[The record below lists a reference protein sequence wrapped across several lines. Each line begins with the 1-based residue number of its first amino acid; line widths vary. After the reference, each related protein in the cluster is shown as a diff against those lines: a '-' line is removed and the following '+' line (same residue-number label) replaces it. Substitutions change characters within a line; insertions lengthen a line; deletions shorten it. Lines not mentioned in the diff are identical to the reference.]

1 MGLVRRFV
9 TILLVVVAL
18 AAALPVWL
26 TIVYAV
32 VDPPA
37 LPILRRSWSG
47 HEVDQR
53 WVPLEDVAPSL
64 ARSVIMAED
73 ARFCLHWG
81 VDLRQL
87 RIVIEEAL
95 DGERPR
101 GASTIT
107 MQTVKTLFL
116 WPDRDYLR
124 KAVEVP
130 LALVMDLILSK
141 DRILEIYLN
150 VAQWGP
156 GIYGIEA
163 ASQRYFGKP
172 AAALS
177 RSEALALA
185 TTLPAPSARNPRRP
199 GRRQRAVMAHVER
212 ELERAPWVFTCLD
225 SRLRP

>member
-1 MGLVRRFV
+1 MILRRIV
-9 TILLVVVAL
+9 TALALLLVL
-18 AAALPVWL
+18 AAALPVAL
-26 TIVYAV
+26 TVLYAV
-32 VDPPA
+32 VNPPA
-37 LPILRRSWSG
+37 LPVLRQTWSG
-47 HEVDQR
+47 HAVDQR
-53 WVPLEDVAPSL
+53 WVPLDAVAPSL
-64 ARSVIMAED
+64 ARSVVMAED

-124 KAVEVP
+124 KVVEVP
-130 LALVMDLILSK
+130 LAFVMDLILSK

-150 VAQWGP
+150 VAQWGT
-156 GIYGIEA
+156 GVYGIEA
-163 ASQRYFGKP
+163 AAQHYFGKS
-172 AAALS
+172 AADLS
-177 RSEALALA
+177 SNEALALA
-185 TTLPAPSARNPRRP
+185 TTLPAPVARNPRKP
-199 GRRQRAVMAHVER
+199 GRRQRAAMAHVAR

-225 SRLRP
+225 ARIRP